1 MENGKWNIDDET
13 WYLAQVN
20 IARMLAPL
28 DDPVMTDF
36 VNNLDRINA
45 VAEQSEGFVWRL
57 VDDTNNATAIKIF
70 DDDYLIV
77 NMSVWKSIQDL
88 FNFTYRSEH
97 LEIFKRKK
105 EWFSKME
112 DAHMALWHIPAEHIP
127 TVKEAEER
135 LIYLNEYGDTPYA
148 FTFKTNFTIPEAMNY
163 SKMENEEGKVDNG

>member
-1 MENGKWNIDDET
+1 MKTDNQIQ
-13 WYLAQVN
+13 YLAQVN

-28 DDPVMTDF
+28 DNPVMADF

-57 VDDTNNATAIKIF
+57 VDDSNNATAIKIF

-77 NMSVWKSIQDL
+77 NMSVWKSMQDL
-88 FNFTYRSEH
+88 FNFTYRTAH

-112 DAHMALWHIPAEHIP
+112 DSHMAFWYISSEHIP

-135 LIYLNEYGDTPYA
+135 LIYLNQYGETPYA
-148 FTFKTNFTIPEAMNY
+148 FTFKSKFLPKDAFNYKPETINQKP
-163 SKMENEEGKVDNG
+163 